1 MKISFCLLFIFSK
14 KYSVLHI
21 STGAQAL
28 SSNIKQNE
36 ELNYIKTVIASLN
49 EIIDEPIA
57 QIIENK

>member
-1 MKISFCLLFIFSK
+1 
-14 KYSVLHI
+14 
-21 STGAQAL
+21 L